1 MLTGPAST
9 QRKARE
15 LRRQMSLPEVMLW
28 QALRQRPHD
37 LRFRR
42 QHPAGPYILDFYC
55 PRRRLAVE
63 IDGQG
68 HDHPAQWQHDT
79 ARDEWLGQHDVM
91 TMRIPAG
98 MCLPIVP
105 MPWAALSPRR
115 WRGLTSVNDGP
126 RPHPSVTF
134 GATSPCRGGLS

>member
-9 QRKARE
+9 QRKART
-15 LRRQMSLPEVMLW
+15 LRQQMSLPEVMLW

-68 HDHPAQWQHDT
+68 HDQPAQWQHDR
-79 ARDEWLGQHDVM
+79 ARDDWLRQHDVV
-91 TMRIPAG
+91 TLRIPARDVLVDCADVVG
-98 MCLPIVP
+98 RIAATALTLPVV
-105 MPWAALSPRR
+105 
-115 WRGLTSVNDGP
+115 GE
-126 RPHPSVTF
+126 
-134 GATSPCRGGLS
+134 